1 MFWIKYVSTLLRP
14 TMEMADFWLVDK
26 PAIHKLFKASLSFS
40 WAETEKSRPYI
51 FTFLF
56 YLCPFLLLGV
66 GSKIERRATC
76 LYPIFQ
82 CSNAGRWSKLEL
94 FLQHISV
101 AGERRYDTRSSSRSR
116 KYSCCRRPVQGQ
128 MCSWNCKCLHFCCLL
143 NNPWLDWYRWGIRF
157 PRWPTA
163 TAKQTRRWSTMFCSV
178 RLGESTGLPRRLLEV
193 RTWAKGGKRRK
204 RLIDRAAFNI
214 LCLSIMISVKKQKW
228 YLEMFQTPME
238 GATSELEIDSELV
251 MSFYDQYQVP
261 YLPCTCHENWHH
273 KNSMFMKNMC
283 RQTILLVR
291 STEWTQAWPAWT
303 TRTVEGQV
311 KNI

>member
-1 MFWIKYVSTLLRP
+1 MQV
-14 TMEMADFWLVDK
+14 VDQ
-26 PAIHKLFKASLSFS
+26 S
-40 WAETEKSRPYI
+40 WNS
-51 FTFLF
+51 
-56 YLCPFLLLGV
+56 
-66 GSKIERRATC
+66 
-76 LYPIFQ
+76 
-82 CSNAGRWSKLEL
+82 

-163 TAKQTRRWSTMFCSV
+163 TAKQTRRWSTMCCSV

-193 RTWAKGGKRRK
+193 RTWAKEGKRRK

-228 YLEMFQTPME
+228 YLKCFRPPWR
-238 GATSELEIDSELV
+238 GRLAS
-251 MSFYDQYQVP
+251 
-261 YLPCTCHENWHH
+261 W
-273 KNSMFMKNMC
+273 
-283 RQTILLVR
+283 R
-291 STEWTQAWPAWT
+291 STPSSWCLSMTNTRFHIYHVLAMKIGI
-303 TRTVEGQV
+303 TRTPCLWRTCAGRRSCW
-311 KNI
+311 